1 MAPKDKLHTMTFN
14 YANRRT
20 HAWISICFAVPLVV
34 VIISGILLQLKKQLP
49 YVQPIERTGAVHEP
63 IVSPTQYL
71 GAINAAHQDGNVSW
85 KDVQR
90 VDIRPSKGIAKVILK
105 SDIEYQIDLGT
116 GHILQREVRRSDFIE
131 SLHDGSFFAGDIS
144 KLGVFLPAAIGLL
157 ILWLSGIYMFWLPIV
172 AKTKKKQRMSAT
184 NR

>member
-1 MAPKDKLHTMTFN
+1 MTFN

-34 VIISGILLQLKKQLP
+34 IIITGILLQLKKQLP
-49 YVQPIERTGAVHEP
+49 FVQPIERAGVTHEP
-63 IVSPTQYL
+63 VATPAQYL
-71 GAINAAHQDGNVSW
+71 EAINRGKLDGNVTW

-105 SDIEYQIDLGT
+105 SDVEYQVDLGS
-116 GHILQREVRRSDFIE
+116 GHILQRELRMSDFIE

-157 ILWLSGIYMFWLPIV
+157 VLWVSGIYMFWLPLV
-172 AKTKKKQRMSAT
+172 VKLRKSRAAKKS
-184 NR
+184 

>member
-1 MAPKDKLHTMTFN
+1 MTFN

-20 HAWISICFAVPLVV
+20 HAWISMCFAVPLVV
-34 VIISGILLQLKKQLP
+34 VIITGILLQLKKQLP
-49 YVQPIERTGAVHEP
+49 FVQPIERAGVTHEPVATPAQYLEAINRGKLDGAV
-63 IVSPTQYL
+63 T
-71 GAINAAHQDGNVSW
+71 W

-105 SDIEYQIDLGT
+105 SDVEYQVDLGT
-116 GHILQREVRRSDFIE
+116 GHVLQRELRMSDFIE

-157 ILWLSGIYMFWLPIV
+157 VLWVSGIYMFWLPIIV
-172 AKTKKKQRMSAT
+172 KQRKIRAAKKS
-184 NR
+184 

>member
-1 MAPKDKLHTMTFN
+1 MTFN

-20 HAWISICFAVPLVV
+20 HAWISMCFAVPLVV
-34 VIISGILLQLKKQLP
+34 VIITGILLQLKKQLP
-49 YVQPIERTGAVHEP
+49 FVQPIERAGVTHEPVATPAQYLEAINRGKLDGAV
-63 IVSPTQYL
+63 T
-71 GAINAAHQDGNVSW
+71 W

-105 SDIEYQIDLGT
+105 SDVEYQVDLGT
-116 GHILQREVRRSDFIE
+116 GNVLQRELRMSDFIE

-157 ILWLSGIYMFWLPIV
+157 VLWVSGIYMFWLPIIV
-172 AKTKKKQRMSAT
+172 TQRKSRAAKKS
-184 NR
+184 

>member
-1 MAPKDKLHTMTFN
+1 MTFN

-20 HAWISICFAVPLVV
+20 HAWISMCIAIPLVV

-49 YVQPIERTGAVHEP
+49 YVQPVEQSGIVHEP
-63 IVSPTQYL
+63 VVTPAGYL
-71 GAINAAHQDGNVSW
+71 EAINAAKQDGDVTW

-105 SDIEYQIDLGT
+105 SDVEYQIDLGS
-116 GHILQREVRRSDFIE
+116 GHILQREIRRSDFIE

-157 ILWLSGIYMFWLPIV
+157 VLCLSGIYMFWLPIIV
-172 AKTKKKQRMSAT
+172 KLRKRRAAAKS
-184 NR
+184 

>member
-1 MAPKDKLHTMTFN
+1 MTFN

-20 HAWISICFAVPLVV
+20 HAWISMCFAVPLVV
-34 VIISGILLQLKKQLP
+34 VIITGILLQLKKQLP
-49 YVQPIERTGAVHEP
+49 FVQPIERAGVTHEPVATPAQYLEAINRGKLDGAV
-63 IVSPTQYL
+63 T
-71 GAINAAHQDGNVSW
+71 W

-105 SDIEYQIDLGT
+105 SDVEYQVDLGS
-116 GHILQREVRRSDFIE
+116 GNVLQRELRMSDFIE

-157 ILWLSGIYMFWLPIV
+157 VLWVSGIYMFWLPLV
-172 AKTKKKQRMSAT
+172 VKLRKSRAAKKS
-184 NR
+184 

>member
-1 MAPKDKLHTMTFN
+1 MTFN

-34 VIISGILLQLKKQLP
+34 IIITGILLQLKKQLP
-49 YVQPIERTGAVHEP
+49 FVQPVERAGVTHEP
-63 IVSPTQYL
+63 VATPAQYL
-71 GAINAAHQDGNVSW
+71 EAINRGKLDGDVTW

-105 SDIEYQIDLGT
+105 SDVEYQVDLGS
-116 GHILQREVRRSDFIE
+116 GHILQRELRMSDFIE
-131 SLHDGSFFAGDIS
+131 SLHDGYFFAGDIS

-157 ILWLSGIYMFWLPIV
+157 VLWVSGIYMFWLPLV
-172 AKTKKKQRMSAT
+172 VKLRKSRAAKKS
-184 NR
+184 

>member
-1 MAPKDKLHTMTFN
+1 MTFN

-20 HAWISICFAVPLVV
+20 HAWISMCFAVPLVV
-34 VIISGILLQLKKQLP
+34 VIITGILLQLKKQLP
-49 YVQPIERTGAVHEP
+49 FVQPIERAGVTHEPVATPAQYLEAINRGKLDGAV
-63 IVSPTQYL
+63 T
-71 GAINAAHQDGNVSW
+71 W

-105 SDIEYQIDLGT
+105 SDVEYQVDLGS
-116 GHILQREVRRSDFIE
+116 GNVLQRELRMSDFIE

-157 ILWLSGIYMFWLPIV
+157 VLWVSGIYMFWLPIIV
-172 AKTKKKQRMSAT
+172 KQRKSRAAKKF
-184 NR
+184 

>member
-1 MAPKDKLHTMTFN
+1 MTFN
-14 YANRRT
+14 FANRKT
-20 HAWISICFAVPLVV
+20 HAWISICFAAPLVV

-49 YVQPIERTGAVHEP
+49 FVQPVEQSGIVHEP
-63 IVSPTQYL
+63 LVTPAGYL
-71 GAINAAHQDGNVSW
+71 EAINAGKQDGVVTW

-105 SDIEYQIDLGT
+105 SDVEYQIDLGS
-116 GHILQREVRRSDFIE
+116 GHILQREIRRSDFIE

-157 ILWLSGIYMFWLPIV
+157 ILWLTGIYMFWLPLV
-172 AKTKKKQRMSAT
+172 TKWKKQKRSKYS
-184 NR
+184 R

>member
-1 MAPKDKLHTMTFN
+1 MTFN

-20 HAWISICFAVPLVV
+20 HAWISMCFAVPLVV
-34 VIISGILLQLKKQLP
+34 VIITGILLQLKKQLP
-49 YVQPIERTGAVHEP
+49 FVQPIERAGVTHEPVATPAQYLEAIKWGKLDGAV
-63 IVSPTQYL
+63 T
-71 GAINAAHQDGNVSW
+71 W

-105 SDIEYQIDLGT
+105 SDVEYQIDLGS
-116 GHILQREVRRSDFIE
+116 GHILQREIRRSDFIE

-157 ILWLSGIYMFWLPIV
+157 VLWVSGIYMFWLPIIV
-172 AKTKKKQRMSAT
+172 KQRKSRAAKKF
-184 NR
+184 

>member
-1 MAPKDKLHTMTFN
+1 MTFN

-20 HAWISICFAVPLVV
+20 HAWLSMCFAVPLVV
-34 VIISGILLQLKKQLP
+34 VIITGILLQLKKQLP
-49 YVQPIERTGAVHEP
+49 FVQPIERAGVTHEPVATPAQYLEAINRGKLDGAV
-63 IVSPTQYL
+63 T
-71 GAINAAHQDGNVSW
+71 W

-105 SDIEYQIDLGT
+105 SDVEYQVDLGT
-116 GHILQREVRRSDFIE
+116 GHVLQRELRMSDFIE

-157 ILWLSGIYMFWLPIV
+157 VLWVSGIYMFWLPLV
-172 AKTKKKQRMSAT
+172 VKLRKSRAAKKS
-184 NR
+184 

>member
-1 MAPKDKLHTMTFN
+1 MTFN

-34 VIISGILLQLKKQLP
+34 VILSGILLQLKKQLP
-49 YVQPIERTGAVHEP
+49 FVQPVERAGVTHEP
-63 IVSPTQYL
+63 VATPAQYL
-71 GAINAAHQDGNVSW
+71 EAINRGKVDGKVTW

-105 SDIEYQIDLGT
+105 SDVEYQVDLGT
-116 GHILQREVRRSDFIE
+116 GHILQRELRMSDFIE

-157 ILWLSGIYMFWLPIV
+157 ILWLSGIYMFWLPLIT
-172 AKTKKKQRMSAT
+172 KWKKKRRT
-184 NR
+184 NLGA

>member
-1 MAPKDKLHTMTFN
+1 MTFN

-34 VIISGILLQLKKQLP
+34 IIITGILLQLKKQLP
-49 YVQPIERTGAVHEP
+49 FVQPIERAGVTHEP
-63 IVSPTQYL
+63 VATPAQYL
-71 GAINAAHQDGNVSW
+71 EAINRGKLDGDVTW

-105 SDIEYQIDLGT
+105 SDVEYQVDPGT
-116 GHILQREVRRSDFIE
+116 GHILQRELRMSDFIE

-157 ILWLSGIYMFWLPIV
+157 VLWVSGIYMFWLPLV
-172 AKTKKKQRMSAT
+172 VKLRKSRAARKS
-184 NR
+184 

>member
-1 MAPKDKLHTMTFN
+1 MC
-14 YANRRT
+14 
-20 HAWISICFAVPLVV
+20 IAVPLVV

-49 YVQPIERTGAVHEP
+49 FVQPVEQSGIVHEP
-63 IVSPTQYL
+63 VVTPAGYL
-71 GAINAAHQDGNVSW
+71 EAIKAAKQDGDVTW

-105 SDIEYQIDLGT
+105 SDVEYQIDLGS
-116 GHILQREVRRSDFIE
+116 GHILQREIRRSDFIE

-157 ILWLSGIYMFWLPIV
+157 VLCLSGIYMFWLPIIV
-172 AKTKKKQRMSAT
+172 KLRKRRAAAT
-184 NR
+184 S

>member
-1 MAPKDKLHTMTFN
+1 MTFN

-34 VIISGILLQLKKQLP
+34 IIITGILLQLKKQLP
-49 YVQPIERTGAVHEP
+49 FVKPVERAGVTHEP
-63 IVSPTQYL
+63 VATPAQYL
-71 GAINAAHQDGNVSW
+71 EAINRGKLDGNVTW

-105 SDIEYQIDLGT
+105 SDVEYQVDLGT
-116 GHILQREVRRSDFIE
+116 GHILQRELRMSDFIE

-157 ILWLSGIYMFWLPIV
+157 VLWVSGIYMFWLPLV
-172 AKTKKKQRMSAT
+172 VKLRKSRAAKKS
-184 NR
+184 

>member
-1 MAPKDKLHTMTFN
+1 MTFN

-20 HAWISICFAVPLVV
+20 HAWISMCFAVPLVV
-34 VIISGILLQLKKQLP
+34 VIITGILLQLKKQLP
-49 YVQPIERTGAVHEP
+49 FVQPIERAGVTHEPVATPAQYLEAINRGKLDGAV
-63 IVSPTQYL
+63 T
-71 GAINAAHQDGNVSW
+71 W

-105 SDIEYQIDLGT
+105 SDVEYQVDLGT
-116 GHILQREVRRSDFIE
+116 GNVLQRELRMSDFIE

-157 ILWLSGIYMFWLPIV
+157 VLWVSGIYMFWLPLV
-172 AKTKKKQRMSAT
+172 VKLRKSRAAKKS
-184 NR
+184 

>member
-1 MAPKDKLHTMTFN
+1 MTFN

-20 HAWISICFAVPLVV
+20 HAWISMCFAVPVVV
-34 VIISGILLQLKKQLP
+34 VIITGILLQLKKQLP
-49 YVQPIERTGAVHEP
+49 FVQPVERAGVTHEP
-63 IVSPTQYL
+63 VATPAQYL
-71 GAINAAHQDGNVSW
+71 EAINRGKVDGEVTW

-105 SDIEYQIDLGT
+105 SDVEYQVDLGT
-116 GHILQREVRRSDFIE
+116 GDVLQRELRMSDFIE

-157 ILWLSGIYMFWLPIV
+157 VLWVSGIYMFWLPLV
-172 AKTKKKQRMSAT
+172 VKLRKSQAAKKS
-184 NR
+184 

>member
-1 MAPKDKLHTMTFN
+1 MTFN

-20 HAWISICFAVPLVV
+20 HAWISMCFAVPLVV
-34 VIISGILLQLKKQLP
+34 VIITGILLQLKKQLP
-49 YVQPIERTGAVHEP
+49 FVQPIERAGVTHEPVATPAQYLEAINRGKLDGAV
-63 IVSPTQYL
+63 T
-71 GAINAAHQDGNVSW
+71 W

-105 SDIEYQIDLGT
+105 SDVEYQVDLGS
-116 GHILQREVRRSDFIE
+116 GNVLQRELRMSDFIE

-157 ILWLSGIYMFWLPIV
+157 VLWVSGIYMFWLPIIV
-172 AKTKKKQRMSAT
+172 KQRKSRAAKKS
-184 NR
+184 